1 MNMNMGSKR
10 QKEQIK
16 KLYQLIEY
24 ELDKPEAETDVDL
37 IAECSEYL
45 EELEAGKIDLSDAE
59 ILSRL
64 EAIKAQ
70 VAEESSATTGEPS
83 PKKKRR
89 PTFLKIWVPIAA
101 TFFALFLTVTVVA
114 HANGTT
120 LGKFLSENLKKI
132 SMLSKGG
139 TVEDDDISATK
150 AEIATYQSL
159 EEYINSQENGKFL
172 FPQPLPNGI
181 KIKEIELY
189 QVDENHFLI
198 DFHFDNQELKI
209 CVKNYYQM
217 DYDRNTYKNREEIES
232 NNLYFYVYSLDSS
245 YLISCQHNGYEYDFK
260 SQDLNLLKQL
270 IKNMKEIEK

>member
-10 QKEQIK
+10 QEEQIK

-139 TVEDDDISATK
+139 TVEDDEITFIK
-150 AEIATYQSL
+150 ASKRITYTTL
-159 EEYINSQENGKFL
+159 EDFFDQENLYIL
-172 FPQPLPNGI
+172 FPQAFPDEMKVI
-181 KIKEIELY
+181 KIEKN
-189 QVDENHFLI
+189 QVNNDHFILV
-198 DFHFDNQELKI
+198 FFFEKQELEIK
-209 CVKNYYQM
+209 VKNYYQM
-217 DYDRNTYKNREEIES
+217 DYSKNTCIEEIES
-232 NNLYFYVYSLDSS
+232 DNLHYFVYSLDDF
-245 YLISCQHNGYEYDFK
+245 YLISCQHNGYEYNLE
-260 SQDLNLLKQL
+260 SPDLNLLKQL